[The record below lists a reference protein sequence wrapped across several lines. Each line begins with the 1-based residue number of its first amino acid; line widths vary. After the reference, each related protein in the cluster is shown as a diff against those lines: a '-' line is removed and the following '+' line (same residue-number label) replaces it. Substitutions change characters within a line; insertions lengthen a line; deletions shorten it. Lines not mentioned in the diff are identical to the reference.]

1 MKKRIR
7 DLLKDKLTREIVG
20 FFYQNQASVDSAR
33 GVSAW
38 VHKKREEVLP
48 ILESLLEAGVL
59 EGVEGG
65 RTKGYC
71 YTHDKKTM
79 DEVKKILKK
88 D

>member
-1 MKKRIR
+1 MKNKLKS
-7 DLLKDKLTREIVG
+7 LLKDKLTREIVI
-20 FFYQNQASVDSAR
+20 FFYQNQASIDSAR

-48 ILESLLEAGVL
+48 ILEKLVEAGVL

-71 YTHDKKTM
+71 YTHDEKTM
-79 DEVKKILKK
+79 GIVKEIIKK
-88 D
+88 G